1 MSYTPGPWL
10 ISKGWLVYALNED
23 GTNRMSTMPCG
34 GYVRQTSY
42 RHERTTPEEV
52 AANAKLIAAAP
63 DLVEA
68 LKMMLLTHPSRNPW
82 AQRVREDA
90 YAVLEEVGV
99 KL

>member
-10 ISKGWLVYALNED
+10 ISEGWLVYALNKD

-52 AANAKLIAAAP
+52 AANARLIAAAP
-63 DLVEA
+63 ELVEA
-68 LKMMLLTHPSRNPW
+68 LKELY
-82 AQRVREDA
+82 DA
-90 YAVLEEVGV
+90 SFGAYVSAGEIDRARAALEKAGV
-99 KL
+99 EL